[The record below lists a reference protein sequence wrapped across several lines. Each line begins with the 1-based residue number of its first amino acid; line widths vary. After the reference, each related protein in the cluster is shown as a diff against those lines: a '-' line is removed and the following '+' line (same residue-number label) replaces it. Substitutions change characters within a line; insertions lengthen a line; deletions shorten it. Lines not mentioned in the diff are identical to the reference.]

1 MKRILIS
8 LAFVALISAVSIA
21 GSEKQEPSHF
31 NSGGKKIAIETFAPP
46 GNGKHPALVLLH
58 GVDGLGTPEAKMYRD
73 LATQYAGRGYL
84 IVLIHYFNR
93 TGAIKEDHDEYRELF
108 LNYFTRKATP
118 KVMERSKEL
127 FTAWTE
133 TVRDGGKRCQDPF
146 HTQEASTAS
155 IGLP

>member
-1 MKRILIS
+1 MQSPKNRKP
-8 LAFVALISAVSIA
+8 A
-21 GSEKQEPSHF
+21 HF
-31 NSGGKKIAIETFAPP
+31 NFGGKKIAIETFAPP

-93 TGAIKEDHDEYRELF
+93 TGAIKEDHDEDRELF

-133 TVRDGGKRCQDPF
+133 TVRDGGKRCQDAF

>member
-8 LAFVALISAVSIA
+8 LAFFALISAVSIA
-21 GSEKQEPSHF
+21 GSEKQEPAHF
-31 NSGGKKIAIETFAPP
+31 NSGARRSPSRLLPPP

-133 TVRDGGKRCQDPF
+133 TVRDGGKRCQDAF

>member
-1 MKRILIS
+1 
-8 LAFVALISAVSIA
+8 
-21 GSEKQEPSHF
+21 
-31 NSGGKKIAIETFAPP
+31 
-46 GNGKHPALVLLH
+46 
-58 GVDGLGTPEAKMYRD
+58 MYRD

-93 TGAIKEDHDEYRELF
+93 TGAIKEDHDEDRELF

-133 TVRDGGKRCQDPF
+133 TVRDGGKRCQDAF